1 MSTSSVLINNYN
13 NGPYLKECV
22 ESALVQTQPADEV
35 IVYDDGSTDDSV
47 AILRSFKQRITLIE
61 GPRTDRP
68 SRAAQAHAMY
78 EAYQQSH
85 GEILYLMDGDDR
97 FHPEKI
103 AAYSRAFAANKNVAL
118 VQAPLCE
125 IDATGRHLG
134 TNLNPLK
141 HKDDYLAATYQ
152 LNDTDFYYPTSALA
166 FTRSFLEK
174 ALPLDYSDGIALAI
188 DTRLGMIAPLY
199 GPVVTLDTA
208 FSDWRRHSN
217 SHSLQPGRYKV
228 QMLATLNRTK
238 VFNRYCR
245 AHSFRPIRLWRN
257 HRFYLQVLRAVAP
270 NLFYHVYHHYV
281 RSTAPVPSTKTH
293 LAGPR

>member
-1 MSTSSVLINNYN
+1 MPTSSVLINNYN

-22 ESALVQTQPADEV
+22 ESALAQTQPADEV
-35 IVYDDGSTDDSV
+35 IVYDDGSTDDSL
-47 AILRSFKQRITLIE
+47 AILRSFKKRITLIE
-61 GPRTDRP
+61 GARTGLP

-78 EAYQQSH
+78 EAYSKSR
-85 GEILYLMDGDDR
+85 GKKLFLLDGDDR

-103 AAYSRAFAANKNVAL
+103 ATYSRAFAANKNAAL

-152 LNDTDFYYPTSALA
+152 LNDADFYYPTSALA

-174 ALPLDYSDGIALAI
+174 ALPLDFSDNIALSI

-199 GPVVTLDTA
+199 GPVISLDSA
-208 FSDWRRHSN
+208 FSDWRRHPKSY
-217 SHSLQPGRYKV
+217 STQPGRYKV
-228 QMLATLNRTK
+228 QMFATLNRTK
-238 VFNRYCR
+238 VFNGYCR
-245 AHSFRPIRLWRN
+245 AHGFRQIQLWRN
-257 HRFYLQVLRAVAP
+257 RRFYLQLLRAVAP
-270 NLFYHVYHHYV
+270 GFLYSAYHNYV
-281 RSTAPVPSTKTH
+281 RSTAPVAPAKTH

>member
-1 MSTSSVLINNYN
+1 
-13 NGPYLKECV
+13 
-22 ESALVQTQPADEV
+22 
-35 IVYDDGSTDDSV
+35 VYGAYS
-47 AILRSFKQRITLIE
+47 K
-61 GPRTDRP
+61 
-68 SRAAQAHAMY
+68 SR
-78 EAYQQSH
+78 
-85 GEILYLMDGDDR
+85 GENLFLLDGDDR
-97 FHPEKI
+97 FHPGKI
-103 AAYSRAFAANKNVAL
+103 AAYSHAFAENKNATL

-134 TNLNPLK
+134 TNLNSLK
-141 HKDDYLAATYQ
+141 HKDDYLAATYK
-152 LNDTDFYYPTSALA
+152 LNDSDFYYPTSALA

-174 ALPLDYSDGIALAI
+174 ALPLDYSDGIALAV

-245 AHSFRPIRLWRN
+245 THGFRQIQLWRN
-257 HRFYLQVLRAVAP
+257 RRFYLQLLRAAAP
-270 NLFYHVYHHYV
+270 DFFYRLYHNYV
-281 RSTAPVPSTKTH
+281 RRPVPVPPKKIH
-293 LAGPR
+293 PAGHR

>member
-78 EAYQQSH
+78 EAYRQSK
-85 GEILYLMDGDDR
+85 GEMLFLLDGDDR
-97 FHPEKI
+97 FHPGKI
-103 AAYSRAFAANKNVAL
+103 EAYSREFAANKDAVL

-125 IDATGRHLG
+125 IDETGRHLR
-134 TNLNPLK
+134 TNLNSLK

-152 LNDTDFYYPTSALA
+152 LNDADFYYPTSALA

-174 ALPLDYSDGIALAI
+174 ALPLDFSDNIALSI

-199 GPVVTLDTA
+199 GPVISLNTA
-208 FSDWRRHSN
+208 FSDWRRHSK
-217 SHSLQPGRYKV
+217 SYSTQPGRYKV
-228 QMLATLNRTK
+228 QMFATLNRTK
-238 VFNRYCR
+238 VFNRFCR
-245 AHSFRPIRLWRN
+245 AHGFRPIRLWRN